1 MSNLR
6 KGNRPN
12 YRKMHEGDAD
22 SDPEPENLQTQQP
35 VKVEKKSTSVSSLLF
50 VEENISEDDDMLQ
63 MMAELEQLEKEEIQ
77 LKKQQEKEEL
87 RIKLNK
93 KRAEVKALKDLRYKA
108 SIRLLGKRL
117 LQFNFLC
124 MLICALFMFALPLL
138 ILAVV
143 WRVFMLV
150 AFMFNIIC
158 IACSFN
164 YLIIELSS
172 CIACLHIYLIIE

>member
-50 VEENISEDDDMLQ
+50 VEENISEYDDMLQ

-93 KRAEVKALKDLRYKA
+93 KRL
-108 SIRLLGKRL
+108 
-117 LQFNFLC
+117 
-124 MLICALFMFALPLL
+124 
-138 ILAVV
+138 
-143 WRVFMLV
+143 
-150 AFMFNIIC
+150 
-158 IACSFN
+158 
-164 YLIIELSS
+164 
-172 CIACLHIYLIIE
+172 